1 MTRLLLTCYN
11 YECQLFRK
19 INRYFKNKYM
29 NCFFSMITNLGGALF
44 TISAVLFLILI
55 TSSQTRITALASAAA
70 LALSHVPVFF
80 CKRFFPRQRPYIK
93 LEKTMFPEKP
103 LRDHSFPS
111 GHTTAIFSVIIPFV
125 LFLPILSTILIPIGI
140 FVGISRIYLGLHYPS
155 DVIVGM
161 VIGCVGGSLCF
172 YFI

>member
-1 MTRLLLTCYN
+1 MTKLLLTCYD

-19 INRYFKNKYM
+19 VNQYFKNKYL
-29 NCFFSMITNLGGALF
+29 NRFFSMITHLGGAVF

-55 TSSQTRITALASAAA
+55 TSNQTRVTALASAAA
-70 LALSHVPVFF
+70 LTLSHIPVFF
-80 CKRFFPRQRPYIK
+80 CKKIFPRQRPYIK
-93 LEKTMFPEKP
+93 LEKIMFPAKP

-111 GHTTAIFSVIIPFV
+111 GHTTAIFSVIIPFI
-125 LFLPILSTILIPIGI
+125 LFSPILSILLVPIGI
-140 FVGISRIYLGLHYPS
+140 FVGLSRIYLGLHYPS

-161 VIGCVGGSLCF
+161 LVGCVGGSLCF